1 MVELLFLFTFLSN
14 ASVAHMA
21 VYFYAL
27 ELSPLRCTCLECP
40 VCCSVEEMK
49 RNVEHGLY

>member
-27 ELSPLRCTCLECP
+27 GYATALYMFGLSCLLQC
-40 VCCSVEEMK
+40 
-49 RNVEHGLY
+49 